1 MMRIE
6 QGLACARGP
15 FFLYTVPMTQE
26 RALEVLKTGAN
37 IFLTGE
43 PGAGKTYVLNQYTS
57 WLDQMGITVAVTAS
71 TGIAATHI
79 GGMTI
84 HSWSGIGARDTI
96 TPRDVDFIAQ
106 NEKLAK
112 RVKKARVLVID
123 EISMLDGRIL
133 DGIETVMRTIRQN
146 GEPFGG
152 LQVILVG
159 DFFQLPPIA
168 GRGEMSRFAF
178 ESTAWERAKFLTCYL
193 TEQHRQEDEMLLGL
207 LSAIR
212 RNDVD
217 ESHYTLLGEQT
228 DIGFPDIEPT
238 RLFTHNSD
246 VDVLNL
252 DRLNLLETE
261 KATYKME
268 AKGSKPLLV
277 ALVKSCLS
285 PEVLTLKREAMVMCT
300 KNNFEVGYVNG
311 TLGRVVDFDRDDGYP
326 IIQTSDERT
335 IKIMPASWTIAE
347 DGKVL
352 AEITQ
357 VPLRLAWAI
366 TVHKSQGMSLD
377 AAEIDLR
384 NAFTYGQGYVALSR
398 VRTLTGMKVLG
409 LNAQALLVDPRVV
422 NRDEH
427 FREESDD
434 IEATFEEMTED
445 AILDH
450 HKVFVT
456 SAGGTWKDDV
466 TVTGERPNLERVKK
480 ESTYALT
487 KELLMKRL
495 DAPAIAKERNMA
507 LSTIWSHIEKLV
519 EDGEL
524 EREHLHPLIPSSLPD
539 RQAGV
544 SWDDVYGE
552 MSEAFRQ
559 EGTEKLKP
567 VYEALGE
574 RYDYDTIRLGRIF
587 FTLR

>member
-1 MMRIE
+1 
-6 QGLACARGP
+6 
-15 FFLYTVPMTQE
+15 MTQE

-43 PGAGKTYVLNQYTS
+43 PGAGKTYVLNQYIA
-57 WLDQMGITVAVTAS
+57 WLEHQSIPVAVTAS

-84 HSWSGIGARDTI
+84 HSWSGVGARDVL
-96 TPRDVDFIAQ
+96 TPYDIDQIAS
-106 NEKLAK
+106 NEKTVK
-112 RVKKARVLVID
+112 RVKKARTLVID

-133 DGIETVMRTIRQN
+133 DAIDTIMRTVRQN

-178 ESTAWERAKFLTCYL
+178 ESSAWERAKFLTCYL

-207 LSAIR
+207 LGAIR

-217 ESHYTLLGEQT
+217 ESHYTLLSEQT
-228 DIGFPDIEPT
+228 DIGFTDIEPT

-246 VDVLNL
+246 VDALNL
-252 DRLNLLETE
+252 DRLNLLTTE

-268 AKGSKPLLV
+268 AKGSKPLLLG
-277 ALVKSCLS
+277 LVKNCLS
-285 PEVLTLKREAMVMCT
+285 PEKLELRKEAMVMCT
-300 KNNFEVGYVNG
+300 KNNFEAGYVNG
-311 TLGRVVDFDRDDGYP
+311 TLGRVVDFDRDDGFP

-335 IKIMPASWTIAE
+335 IKILPSAWSIAE

-409 LNAQALLVDPRVV
+409 LNSQALLVDPRVV
-422 NRDEH
+422 LRDEH
-427 FREESDD
+427 FKEESEDV
-434 IEATFEEMTED
+434 ESTFEEMED
-445 AILDH
+445 EAIHAH
-450 HKVFVT
+450 HKAFVLAA
-456 SAGGTWKDDV
+456 SGVWKDGAPESDKK
-466 TVTGERPNLERVKK
+466 TTLERVKK
-480 ESTYALT
+480 ESTYNTT
-487 KELLMKRL
+487 KELLLKRL
-495 DAPAIAKERNMA
+495 NAKTIAKERNMA
-507 LSTIWSHIEKLV
+507 LSTIWSHIEKLAH
-519 EDGEL
+519 DGEIT
-524 EREHLHPLIPSSLPD
+524 REHLHPLIPSDL
-539 RQAGV
+539 

-552 MSEAFRQ
+552 MSEVFRK
-559 EGTEKLKP
+559 EGTELLKP
-567 VYEALGE
+567 VHVALGE
-574 RYDYDTIRLGRIF
+574 RYDYDVIRLGRLF
-587 FTLR
+587 YSLR

>member
-1 MMRIE
+1 
-6 QGLACARGP
+6 
-15 FFLYTVPMTQE
+15 MTQE

-43 PGAGKTYVLNQYTS
+43 PGAGKTYVLNQYID
-57 WLDQMGITVAVTAS
+57 WLEHMGISVAVTAS

-84 HSWSGIGARDTI
+84 HSWSGIGARDEI
-96 TPRDVDFIAQ
+96 TPRDIDFIVQ
-106 NEKLAK
+106 NEKLVK
-112 RVKKARVLVID
+112 RVRKAKVLVID
-123 EISMLDGRIL
+123 EISMLDGRML
-133 DGIETVMRTIRQN
+133 DGIEAILRTIRQS

-178 ESTAWERAKFLTCYL
+178 ESSAWERAKFLIAYL
-193 TEQHRQEDEMLLGL
+193 TEQHRQEDELLLGL
-207 LSAIR
+207 LSSIR
-212 RNDVD
+212 KNDVD

-228 DIGFPDIEPT
+228 DIGFTDIEPT

-246 VDVLNL
+246 VDALNT
-252 DRLNLLETE
+252 DRLNLLDTE
-261 KATYKME
+261 KATFTME
-268 AKGSKPLLV
+268 ARGNKQLLV
-277 ALVKSCLS
+277 SLMKSCLS
-285 PEVLTLKREAMVMCT
+285 PEVLNLKREAMVMCT
-300 KNNFEVGYVNG
+300 KNNFEAGYVNG
-311 TLGRVVDFDRDDGYP
+311 TLGRVVDFDSEDGFP

-335 IKIMPASWTIAE
+335 IKMAPASWTVAE

-398 VRTLTGMKVLG
+398 VRTLTGMKILG
-409 LNAQALLVDPRVV
+409 LNPQALLVDPRVV
-422 NRDEH
+422 HRDVH

-434 IEATFEEMTED
+434 VDATFEEMDEEAITE
-445 AILDH
+445 H
-450 HKVFVT
+450 HKAFVEGV
-456 SAGGTWKDDV
+456 GGTWKE
-466 TVTGERPNLERVKK
+466 GEPAAGEKTPMARIAK
-480 ESTYALT
+480 ESTYQLT

-495 DAPAIAKERNMA
+495 GAPAIARERNMA
-507 LSTIWSHIEKLV
+507 LSTIWAHIEKLV

-524 EREHLHPLIPSSLPD
+524 EREHLHSLIPSS
-539 RQAGV
+539 V
-544 SWDDVYGE
+544 SWEDVYGE

-574 RYDYDTIRLGRIF
+574 RYDYDIIRLGRLFYTIK
-587 FTLR
+587 

>member
-1 MMRIE
+1 
-6 QGLACARGP
+6 
-15 FFLYTVPMTQE
+15 MTQE

-37 IFLTGE
+37 VFLTGE

-57 WLDQMGITVAVTAS
+57 WLDHMGISVAVTAS

-84 HSWSGIGARDTI
+84 HSWSGIGARDEI
-96 TPRDVDFIAQ
+96 TPRDVDFIVQ
-106 NEKLAK
+106 NEKLVK
-112 RVKKARVLVID
+112 RVKKAKVLVID
-123 EISMLDGRIL
+123 EISMLDGRML
-133 DGIETVMRTIRQN
+133 DGIEHIMRAIRQS

-178 ESTAWERAKFLTCYL
+178 ESSAWERAKFLTCYL

-207 LSAIR
+207 LSSIR

-228 DIGFPDIEPT
+228 DIGYPDIEPT

-246 VDVLNL
+246 VDALNQ
-252 DRLNLLETE
+252 DRLNLLDTE
-261 KATYKME
+261 KARYTME
-268 AKGSKPLLV
+268 ARGNKQLLQN
-277 ALVKSCLS
+277 LVKNCLS
-285 PEVLTLKREAMVMCT
+285 PEVLEVKREAMVMCT
-300 KNNFEVGYVNG
+300 KNNFEAGYVNG
-311 TLGRVVDFDRDDGYP
+311 TLGRVVDFDSDDGFP

-335 IKIMPASWTIAE
+335 IKVAPASWTIAE

-398 VRTLTGMKVLG
+398 VRTLTGMKILG

-422 NRDEH
+422 NRDVH

-434 IEATFEEMTED
+434 VDATFSEMDAEGITE
-445 AILDH
+445 H
-450 HKVFVT
+450 HKTFV
-456 SAGGTWKDDV
+456 SGVGGTWRDDAPV
-466 TVTGERPNLERVKK
+466 AGEKPNLERVKK
-480 ESTYALT
+480 ESTYQLT
-487 KELLMKRL
+487 KELVLKRL
-495 DAPAIAKERNMA
+495 DAQTIAKERNMA

-519 EDGEL
+519 LDGEL
-524 EREHLHPLIPSSLPD
+524 GREHLHPLIPSS
-539 RQAGV
+539 V
-544 SWDDVYGE
+544 SWEDVYGE

-587 FTLR
+587 YTLK